1 MLAAPLALGG
11 CGAKVLGVRMPV
23 VTVGAAARA
32 PSAPSRGKLE
42 EAREQAS
49 LAPREPFWPYRV
61 AELYLAADSTA
72 KAEAALGASLA
83 RDPSYAPAQALLSKL
98 DYQAGRHE
106 QAIVRLEAERA
117 RSGDMAPS
125 LLAGLALHY
134 EALGRSEQAG
144 RAIAGLARSPRDEE
158 RSAVVYMTL
167 RTAQPD
173 SATELAAAAV
183 RETPRSAVSQNNY
196 GVTRLRAGDVE
207 AARRAFLEAIELD
220 AALPGP
226 YYNLAILEKYYVFDE
241 TAATRWFRLYWER
254 SHDDPDGLAEVFGKP
269 EPKKLAEQRSEP

>member
-1 MLAAPLALGG
+1 MLAAPVALGG
-11 CGAKVLGVRMPV
+11 CGVKVLGVRMPM
-23 VTVGAAARA
+23 VTVGAAART
-32 PSAPSRGKLE
+32 PSAPSQGKLE

-61 AELYLAADSTA
+61 GELYLAADSTA
-72 KAEAALGASLA
+72 KAEAALEAALT

-106 QAIVRLEAERA
+106 QAIARLEDERA
-117 RSGDMAPS
+117 RSGGLPAS
-125 LLAGLALHY
+125 LMAGLALHY
-134 EALGRSEQAG
+134 EALGRTEQAE
-144 RAIAGLARSPRDEE
+144 RAIEETARSARGEE

-167 RTAQPD
+167 RGAQPD
-173 SATELAAAAV
+173 SASELAAATV
-183 RETPRSAVSQNNY
+183 RESPRSAVSQNNY

-220 AALPGP
+220 ARLPGP

-254 SHDDPDGLAEVFGKP
+254 SNDDPDGLVEVFGKP
-269 EPKKLAEQRSEP
+269 EPKKLADQRSEP